1 MDVVHSAKTLIGHAL
16 RPFHAGGEKLASND
30 QQISRAGG
38 IEAFLDVE
46 STAFEADGPIPRKYS
61 GEGENVSPPLRW
73 SAVPAGAKELVLICE
88 DPDAPKAESYIHW
101 VLCGLS
107 AQQTSLPEGIPTT
120 KSLTMLGGSRQGKNS
135 AGKIG
140 YTGPMPP
147 VGHGA
152 HHYHFQLFALSE
164 PTGLSNSA
172 DRDELI
178 NAMSGH
184 VLALGDL
191 IGTYERT

>member
-1 MDVVHSAKTLIGHAL
+1 MDVIHSAKTLIGHAL

-38 IEAFLDVE
+38 IEDFLDVE
-46 STAFEADGPIPRKYS
+46 SVVFEADGPIPRKYS

-73 SAVPAGAKELVLICE
+73 SGIPAGAKELVLICE
-88 DPDAPKAESYIHW
+88 DPDAPKAEPYIHW
-101 VLCGLS
+101 VLYGLS
-107 AQQTSLPEGIPTT
+107 AQQTSLPEGIPATE
-120 KSLTMLGGSRQGKNS
+120 SLAMLGGFRQGRNS

-147 VGHGA
+147 IGHGV
-152 HHYHFQLFALSE
+152 HRYHFQLFALFE
-164 PTGLSNSA
+164 ATGLSNHP

-178 NAMSGH
+178 DAMSGH

-191 IGTYERT
+191 VGTYERT

>member
-1 MDVVHSAKTLIGHAL
+1 MDVIHSAKTLIGHAL
-16 RPFHAGGEKLASND
+16 RLFHAGGEKLASND

-46 STAFEADGPIPRKYS
+46 SLGFEADGPIPRKYS

-73 SAVPAGAKELVLICE
+73 SGIPASAKELVLICE
-88 DPDAPKAESYIHW
+88 DPDAPKVEPFIHW
-101 VLCGLS
+101 VLYGLS
-107 AQQTSLPEGIPTT
+107 ALQTSLPEGIPTRE
-120 KSLTMLGGSRQGKNS
+120 SLVMLGGLRQGKNS
-135 AGKIG
+135 AGKVG

-147 VGHGA
+147 IGHGA
-152 HHYHFQLFALSE
+152 HRYHFQLFALSE
-164 PTGLSNSA
+164 PTGPSDHP

-191 IGTYERT
+191 IGTYERK

>member
-1 MDVVHSAKTLIGHAL
+1 MDMIHSAKTLIGHAL

-30 QQISRAGG
+30 PQISRAGG
-38 IEAFLDVE
+38 IEAFLDVG
-46 STAFEADGPIPRKYS
+46 SVAFEADGPIPRKYS

-73 SAVPAGAKELVLICE
+73 SGIPASAKELVLICE
-88 DPDAPKAESYIHW
+88 DPDAPKAEPFILW
-101 VLCGLS
+101 VLYGLS
-107 AQQTSLPEGIPTT
+107 ALQTSLPEGIPTT
-120 KSLTMLGGSRQGKNS
+120 QSLAMLGGLMQGKNS
-135 AGKIG
+135 AGKTG

-147 VGHGA
+147 IGHGT

-164 PTGLSNSA
+164 PTGLSSSPS
-172 DRDELI
+172 RDELI

-191 IGTYERT
+191 IGTYERE

>member
-1 MDVVHSAKTLIGHAL
+1 MDVIHSAKTLIGHAL

-46 STAFEADGPIPRKYS
+46 SLDFEADGPIPRTYS
-61 GEGENVSPPLRW
+61 AEGQNISPPIRW
-73 SAVPAGAKELVLICE
+73 SDIPAGAKELVLICE
-88 DPDAPKAESYIHW
+88 DPDAPKAAPYIHW
-101 VLCGLS
+101 VLYGLS
-107 AQQTSLPEGIPTT
+107 ALQTSLPEGVPTT
-120 KSLTMLGGSRQGKNS
+120 ESVAMLGGFRQGRNS
-135 AGKIG
+135 AGTIG

-147 VGHGA
+147 IGHGV

-164 PTGLSNSA
+164 PTGLSN
-172 DRDELI
+172 DPGRDELI

-191 IGTYERT
+191 IGTYERE